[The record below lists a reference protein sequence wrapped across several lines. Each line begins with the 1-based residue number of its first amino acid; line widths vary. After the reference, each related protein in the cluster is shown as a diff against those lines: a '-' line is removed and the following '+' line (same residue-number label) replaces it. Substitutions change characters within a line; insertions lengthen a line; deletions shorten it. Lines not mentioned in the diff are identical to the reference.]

1 MSGPQTPPSATSARG
16 AVPSTTVRVVAVEGM
31 HCAACASKVEKAL
44 RADVGVAAADV
55 AFATRVARIVF
66 DPSRTTLES
75 LARRVKSAGFR
86 LVMDR
91 DPSARA
97 AAESRALVDL
107 RRRCIVGAALSLPL
121 AFIAMT
127 HGSVA
132 WLAGEGAAWVQCGLA
147 TPVFFWCGWPI
158 HRAALQ
164 RARHFSTDMHT
175 LVSLG
180 TTVAY
185 GASLWV
191 LMTPIPTH
199 AAHPPHLWFEA
210 AAIILVFV
218 LLGRLLEARATA
230 RASDAIRALGALVVP
245 LVRVIES
252 DGVRETER
260 ETPVELVNPGMRVRI
275 RPGERVPV
283 DGEVVRG
290 ESEIDASMLTGEPLP
305 VVKQVGDLV
314 VAGTMNVL
322 GSLDVVAT
330 RASTDTVL
338 ARVMVMVDEAQSTKA
353 RIARTADQVAAVF
366 VPAIL
371 VLACVTFAIWMLLAP
386 ADIRVAGGLEALV
399 SVLVVACPCAFGLA
413 TPVAV
418 MVASGRAASEG
429 ILFRSAAAFEKLA
442 LVRAVVFDKTGT
454 LTQGS
459 PRVTRI
465 LPVEGVDEATLLAAA
480 ASVEASSEHP
490 VARGIVEAA
499 RARGVAYGRAEKFLA
514 VAGQGVGGEVSN
526 LTSAIGV
533 SRVLVG
539 RSGWLV
545 REGVRALPS
554 EADSSFRGPRGE
566 RSERGE
572 DPERGEERERGEK
585 PERGNEVERGET
597 VVFVAMDARCVGSI
611 VLEDCLR
618 PSARSAVA
626 DLQAD
631 RIDAWIASGDAE
643 SAVLRVASEVEI
655 ASDRA
660 KSGLTPESKAEL
672 LREMKARAPI
682 AFVGDGIND
691 AVALA
696 AADAGIAMSSGTD
709 VAKASADVVLVTQDL
724 SAIARALR
732 LSRATLRVIRQNLAW
747 AFGYNLILIP
757 LAAGALYPW
766 TGTMLPPVL
775 ASAAMA
781 ISSVTVVL
789 NSLRLRRV

>member
-1 MSGPQTPPSATSARG
+1 MSAPHTPTSATSERG
-16 AVPSTTVRVVAVEGM
+16 PATSTTVRVVAVEGM
-31 HCAACASKVEKAL
+31 HCAACATKVEKAL
-44 RADVGVAAADV
+44 RADAGVAAADV

-66 DPSRTTLES
+66 DPSRTTPEL

-86 LVMDR
+86 LAMDR
-91 DPSARA
+91 DPAARA

-107 RRRCIVGAALSLPL
+107 RHRFIVGAVLSLPL

-132 WLAGEGAAWVQCGLA
+132 WLAGEVAAWVQFALA

-185 GASLWV
+185 GASVWALIAT
-191 LMTPIPTH
+191 TPSH
-199 AAHPPHLWFEA
+199 AAHLSHLWFEA

-245 LVRVIES
+245 LVRVIEIDS
-252 DGVRETER
+252 ARETER
-260 ETPVELVNPGMRVRI
+260 EMPVELVTPGMRVRI

-305 VVKQVGDLV
+305 VVKRAGDLV
-314 VAGTMNVL
+314 VAGTMNAL
-322 GSLDVVAT
+322 GVLDVVAT
-330 RASTDTVL
+330 RASNDTVL
-338 ARVMVMVDEAQSTKA
+338 ARVIVMVDEAQSTKA
-353 RIARTADQVAAVF
+353 RIARTADRIASVF

-371 VLACVTFAIWMLLAP
+371 VVSLMTFAAWMMLAP
-386 ADIRVAGGLEALV
+386 AEIRLARGLEALV
-399 SVLVVACPCAFGLA
+399 SVLVVACPCALGLA

-429 ILFRSAAAFEKLA
+429 FLFRSAAAFEKLA
-442 LVRAVVFDKTGT
+442 MIRAIVFDKTGT

-465 LPVEGVDEATLLAAA
+465 LPVEGVQEATILAAA
-480 ASVEASSEHP
+480 ASVEHSSEHP

-499 RARGVAYGRAEKFLA
+499 HERGVPYERAEKFLA
-514 VAGQGVGGEVSN
+514 IAGEGVGGEVPNSN
-526 LTSAIGV
+526 AASGV
-533 SRVLVG
+533 SRIRVG
-539 RSGWLV
+539 RSGWLA
-545 REGVRALPS
+545 REGVRGLPA
-554 EADSSFRGPRGE
+554 EADTIFKGQ
-566 RSERGE
+566 
-572 DPERGEERERGEK
+572 
-585 PERGNEVERGET
+585 RGET
-597 VVFVAMDARCVGSI
+597 VVCVAIDTRCVGAI
-611 VLEDCLR
+611 GLEDALR
-618 PSARSAVA
+618 SSARSAVA
-626 DLQAD
+626 ELQTD

-643 SAVLRVASEVEI
+643 PAVLRVAAELGI
-655 ASDRA
+655 APHRA

-672 LREMKARAPI
+672 LRELKALTPI

-724 SAIARALR
+724 SAIVRALR

-747 AFGYNLILIP
+747 AFGYNVILIP

-766 TGTMLPPVL
+766 TGAMLPPVF

-789 NSLRLRRV
+789 NSLRLRRA